1 VDSLILTLNLGSS
14 SLKYALFEQKLGNL
28 FLVYASKVERINS
41 STTANELV
49 KEIELKLA
57 TEGISKSR
65 ILGIG
70 CRVVHGGER
79 LTKSTVVTD
88 EILEEIRSLGV
99 LAPLHNPFEADIIES
114 CKILFPAVPI
124 VAVFD
129 TAFHNS
135 LPAVAL
141 NYAIPSSIKTNFRL
155 LRFGFH
161 GIAHQQVSAKL
172 RNYLASND
180 SSSKLINCHLGNGAS
195 VCAILDGK
203 SIDTSM
209 GFTPME
215 GLIMGTRSGDI
226 DPGLVLYLTDTLGI
240 PSAEVKAKLNHES
253 GLLGLSGISGDVRIL
268 EEEVLKG
275 NKSAEFAL
283 DCFSYRIVKY
293 IGAYVAVLNGLDAI
307 SFSGGIGEHSALVRS
322 KVCQKLDCFGLKFD
336 ENANIIS
343 SETDCVRISR
353 EGSPVSAWVVKAN
366 EELQIAQDVAKL
378 LVR

>member
-1 VDSLILTLNLGSS
+1 
-14 SLKYALFEQKLGNL
+14 
-28 FLVYASKVERINS
+28 
-41 STTANELV
+41 
-49 KEIELKLA
+49 
-57 TEGISKSR
+57 
-65 ILGIG
+65 
-70 CRVVHGGER
+70 
-79 LTKSTVVTD
+79 
-88 EILEEIRSLGV
+88 
-99 LAPLHNPFEADIIES
+99 
-114 CKILFPAVPI
+114 
-124 VAVFD
+124 
-129 TAFHNS
+129 
-135 LPAVAL
+135 
-141 NYAIPSSIKTNFRL
+141 
-155 LRFGFH
+155 
-161 GIAHQQVSAKL
+161 
-172 RNYLASND
+172 
-180 SSSKLINCHLGNGAS
+180 
-195 VCAILDGK
+195 
-203 SIDTSM
+203 M